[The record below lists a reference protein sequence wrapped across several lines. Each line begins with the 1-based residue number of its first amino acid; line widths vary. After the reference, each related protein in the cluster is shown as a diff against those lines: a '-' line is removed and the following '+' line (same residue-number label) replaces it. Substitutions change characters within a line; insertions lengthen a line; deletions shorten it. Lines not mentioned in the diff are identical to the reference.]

1 MKFKDMPYERVDFQ
15 KAEAEIKELIAEF
28 ESAKSGE
35 EQFAVHQKYYD
46 FSDRLWTMVT
56 IAHIR
61 HDVDTADEFYNAE
74 QDYYDEKLPEFRKNL
89 VTYEKKMYESPYRAY
104 LEEKIGPVAFKNM
117 ELSLKCFDE
126 KNVPLLQEENAL
138 KTEYNKLIASAKID
152 WEGETLNLSLMRPY
166 MIHVDREIRKKAWYK
181 VAEFF
186 DANADALDEIYDK
199 LVKNR
204 DAQAKNLGYKNYV
217 ELGYYRMQRNCYG
230 QKEVESFRNQVKK
243 DFVPFVAKLHERRR
257 QRLGVD
263 KLSFVDESVYFVNG
277 NPKPI
282 GTPDDIMKNGQK
294 MYAELS
300 PETKEFF
307 DFMME
312 NELFDVLG
320 RKTKKAGGYMTYL
333 PVYNA
338 PFIFANFNGTDGDI
352 NVITHECGHAFQG
365 YISGKD
371 PIQEHRD
378 ITMETAEIHS
388 MSMEFFTE
396 NWMELFFGDR
406 ADDYRAMHLE
416 DAAAFIPYGCMVDE
430 FQHIVYENPEM
441 TPAERKAAWSRL
453 EKEYKPHLDYGDCS
467 FFAKGGYWQRQQ
479 HIYNSP
485 FYYIDYCIAQTC
497 ALMYKVKMDEDYKKA
512 WESYLKLCNLSASDF
527 FTKLTGMV
535 GLDDPFKEGCIKE
548 IVKKLEEKIK

>member
-1 MKFKDMPYERVDFQ
+1 MKFKDMPYERVDFE
-15 KAEAEIKELIAEF
+15 KVAEEF
-28 ESAKSGE
+28 KVIMQEFDAAKSGE
-35 EQFAVHQKYYD
+35 EQFEVHKKYYD
-46 FSDRLWTMVT
+46 LTDRVGTMMT

-61 HDVDTADEFYNAE
+61 HDVDTSDAFYDAE
-74 QDYYDEKLPEFRKNL
+74 QAFYDEKRPEFSNMAIA
-89 VTYEKKMYESPYRAY
+89 YQKKMYESPYRAY

-117 ELSLKCFDE
+117 ELSLKSFDE
-126 KNVPLLQEENAL
+126 KLIPLMQEENAL
-138 KTEYNKLIASAKID
+138 TTEYNKLIASAKID
-152 WEGETLNLSLMRPY
+152 WEGDTLNLSLMRPY
-166 MIHVDREIRKKAWYK
+166 MTDSNRETRAKAWNK

-186 DANADALDEIYDK
+186 EANAEKLDEIFDK

-204 DAQAKNLGYKNYV
+204 DKQAKTMGYDNYLK
-217 ELGYYRMQRNCYG
+217 LGYYRMQRNCYG
-230 QKEVESFRNQVKK
+230 QADVESFRKQIKK
-243 DFVPFVAKLHERRR
+243 DFVPFVNKLHERRKM
-257 QRLGVD
+257 RLGLD
-263 KLSFVDESVYFVNG
+263 KLSFIDESVYFVNG
-277 NPKPI
+277 NPAPT
-282 GTPDDIMKNGQK
+282 GTPDEIMADGQK

-333 PVYNA
+333 PVYNS

-388 MSMEFFTE
+388 MSMEFFTQ
-396 NWMELFFGDR
+396 NWMEMFFGDR

-416 DAAAFIPYGCMVDE
+416 DSAAFIPYGCMVDE

-441 TPAERKAAWSRL
+441 TPAERKSAWSKL
-453 EKEYKPHLDYGDCS
+453 EKEYKPHLDYGDCK
-467 FFAKGGYWQRQQ
+467 FFAEGGYWQRQL
-479 HIYNSP
+479 HIYNYP
-485 FYYIDYCIAQTC
+485 LYYIDYCIAQIC
-497 ALMYKVKMDEDYKKA
+497 AMQYKAMMDEDYKAA
-512 WESYLKLCNLSASDF
+512 WASYLKLCELSASDF
-527 FTKLTGMV
+527 FTNLVDMV
-535 GLDDPFKEGCIKE
+535 GLKNPFKEGCVKE
-548 IVKKLEEKIK
+548 IVEKLEKKIG